1 MKRCVTG
8 SAGDDYYV
16 RMYPRLQTELEGAI
30 DQCMQTSQER
40 KLYGKFMNIPVESA
54 SAYLLGVLECADI
67 MAGIELPGL
76 ENLYSLTQEY
86 GINAVLKA
94 IHGFNM

>member
-1 MKRCVTG
+1 MNFYSDRSMMMKRCVTG

-40 KLYGKFMNIPVESA
+40 KLYGKFIQN
-54 SAYLLGVLECADI
+54 
-67 MAGIELPGL
+67 
-76 ENLYSLTQEY
+76 Q
-86 GINAVLKA
+86 LKKTLH
-94 IHGFNM
+94 ILVQISY